1 MAGQRKKTSR
11 NMVGPQVRR
20 LRSAACL
27 TQDEFAARCFVLG
40 FEIAGG
46 GVSHIETGVR
56 GVSDLEMVLL
66 ARALRVPIDELTP
79 AKLPKWHKDLR
90 PPTASAGE

>member
-1 MAGQRKKTSR
+1 
-11 NMVGPQVRR
+11 
-20 LRSAACL
+20 
-27 TQDEFAARCFVLG
+27 
-40 FEIAGG
+40 
-46 GVSHIETGVR
+46 
-56 GVSDLEMVLL
+56 MVLL